1 MAGFRFRLDKV
12 LEWRQT
18 QLELEEIKFKRET
31 SALAEIDR
39 RRAECEASGI
49 KAEFQ
54 VRGWTQVTGRD
65 LEALGSFRL
74 RVKEEEA
81 ALTLKREAQAKRV
94 AAQEAAMLE
103 ARRRCRLLERLKE
116 QRAEEWRREENRA
129 LEAAASETYL
139 AQWARRG
146 AMDGPAMRSS

>member
-1 MAGFRFRLDKV
+1 MPGFRFPLDRV

-18 QLELEEIKFKRET
+18 QLEIEELRFKRET
-31 SALAEIDR
+31 AGLADIDR

-49 KAEFQ
+49 QAELQ
-54 VRGWTQVTGRD
+54 VRAWKQVTGRD

-74 RVKEEEA
+74 RVKEDQA
-81 ALTLKREAQAKRV
+81 ALALEREAQMKKV
-94 AAQEAAMLE
+94 AAQQAAMLE

-116 QRAEEWRREENRA
+116 QRAEEWRTEENRA

-139 AQWARRG
+139 AQWSRR
-146 AMDGPAMRSS
+146 